1 MRQIDTILWD
11 VDATLLDFGTS
22 ESISLREC
30 LRAYNVEIT
39 DEQLAAYKTIN
50 RLYWERFE
58 RGEIIKQHVYLHRFV
73 DFFAMIGVQHV
84 PVLDIN
90 AAYQRAIGRNF
101 VVEKNAAETCAALQ
115 QQGIRQYVVSN
126 GSGIAQHAK
135 LDGSGLVYYM
145 QDCFISEEMG
155 SEKPNPRFFELCA
168 ARIPDYDPAHTMIV
182 GDSLTSD
189 MQGGNNAGILCC
201 WFNPQGKAKP
211 AELRIDYDIRDLKEV
226 LAIIGS

>member
-1 MRQIDTILWD
+1 MSTSGLHPPDLQDWLRLALTPG
-11 VDATLLDFGTS
+11 VGNATARRLLSAFGLPS
-22 ESISLREC
+22 HI
-30 LRAYNVEIT
+30 
-39 DEQLAAYKTIN
+39 
-50 RLYWERFE
+50 
-58 RGEIIKQHVYLHRFV
+58 
-73 DFFAMIGVQHV
+73 FAQS
-84 PVLDIN
+84 
-90 AAYQRAIGRNF
+90 R
-101 VVEKNAAETCAALQ
+101 AALQ

-189 MQGGNNAGILCC
+189 MQGGNNAGHTVVAAAVGRVVATGEPL
-201 WFNPQGKAKP
+201 AVE
-211 AELRIDYDIRDLKEV
+211 AE
-226 LAIIGS
+226 